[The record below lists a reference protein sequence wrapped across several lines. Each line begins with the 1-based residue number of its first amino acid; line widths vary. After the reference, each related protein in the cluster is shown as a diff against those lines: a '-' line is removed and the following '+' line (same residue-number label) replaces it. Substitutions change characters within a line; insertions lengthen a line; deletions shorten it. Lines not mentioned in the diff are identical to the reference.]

1 MKKTLV
7 EFCLKYNRNGNYLKQ
22 VNIKSLEINYD
33 GKVLV
38 DNYFI
43 SPFEYFNIYVQL
55 YLFFIYIIMMY
66 SIDINYGRDNEKVVY
81 TKLISFFPNE
91 IIKELDYCNEFDYS
105 NQNLTI

>member
-1 MKKTLV
+1 
-7 EFCLKYNRNGNYLKQ
+7 
-22 VNIKSLEINYD
+22 
-33 GKVLV
+33 
-38 DNYFI
+38 
-43 SPFEYFNIYVQL
+43 
-55 YLFFIYIIMMY
+55 MY

>member
-43 SPFEYFNIYVQL
+43 SPFECFNIYVQL

-81 TKLISFFPNE
+81 TKSISFFPNE